1 MKLLYLKFAAMRM
14 LVFFFLFP
22 LFVFSQK
29 QIDLKKKFIG
39 AYKGEISSFKLDTG
53 EDLVDVASTSIT
65 IEITLNEVVFSIGSH
80 ELTGTYEVMFEAD
93 KYFLLDC
100 KIPGRFAGERVVVY
114 KRGKKISR
122 DGLYP
127 QPSAMLYKVK

>member
-1 MKLLYLKFAAMRM
+1 MRGILLILIV
-14 LVFFFLFP
+14 LPFLS
-22 LFVFSQK
+22 VAQK
-29 QIDLKKKFIG
+29 QIDLKKKFSG
-39 AYKGEISSFKLDTG
+39 LYKGEITSFKLDTG
-53 EDLVDVASTSIT
+53 EDLVDVASVQIT
-65 IEITLNEVVFSIGSH
+65 IEIKMDEVTFAIGSH
-80 ELTGTYEVMFEAD
+80 SLTGSYVVMFEAD

-100 KIPGRFAGERVVVY
+100 KIPGRMAGERVVVY

>member
-1 MKLLYLKFAAMRM
+1 MKLLYLNFVTMRM
-14 LVFFFLFP
+14 LFFFFLFP

-29 QIDLKKKFIG
+29 QIDLKKKFNG

-65 IEITLNEVVFSIGSH
+65 INITLNEVVFSIGSH